1 MTIGQ
6 IFFFIYTSN
15 SSSSHGEEHYFFHFG
30 VLFFSFC
37 SIGNILF
44 ILGQLTF
51 CHFSVFCVFNVSPA
65 LFLWVPP
72 TIRSAATF
80 FLVNFVFFFFIVRLL
95 RSPRA
100 FILRCNIHQGT
111 CLSIQLPEFSKIRV
125 FIVSPN
131 LFHGSQPPAGT
142 LRLFF

>member
-1 MTIGQ
+1 MCMRTKTVMTIGQ

-44 ILGQLTF
+44 ILRQLIF
-51 CHFSVFCVFNVSPA
+51 CHFSVFCVFNVSPT

-80 FLVNFVFFFFIVRLL
+80 FWIYFVFFSSLFVFCGHHAPLFCG
-95 RSPRA
+95 A
-100 FILRCNIHQGT
+100 T
-111 CLSIQLPEFSKIRV
+111 SINLVPNGYRKRV
-125 FIVSPN
+125 KV
-131 LFHGSQPPAGT
+131 L
-142 LRLFF
+142 